1 MIINGAGVLLAAIVL
16 FGIFMSFQSF
26 RTMVLGALKN
36 IPPLPLAIKQRLDAM
51 STFVIWIFI
60 AIMVVVIIRALVRA
74 ANCRDQ
80 ANGGRTMFETFLGA
94 DEMPP
99 QPTQMQ
105 QLTQQVVRAADRAAQ
120 NLDEIITLVDPTCS
134 LVKLT
139 EDAYA
144 NSQAA
149 LSESELALP
158 ASDQQRLQSERLT
171 RARGQF
177 ARRRKLFGALQSGA
191 PMLECFTSAA
201 TATADEATLLAAVK
215 QLHQI
220 LENTESRAAI
230 LSAEQMRVALLFV
243 QKSKDQELGT
253 SDAATSGGAMLDSSM
268 PPAVSPDALRGTALM
283 AYANQ
288 LLVREHRINMQVSD
302 LKQDISN
309 LQQSIEAMKATAVR
323 TMSGTPNMTDMRA
336 GLTAI
341 QAQQQQRP

>member
-1 MIINGAGVLLAAIVL
+1 MTFNGVGLLFAAIVL
-16 FGIFMSFQSF
+16 FAIFMSFQSF
-26 RTMVLGALKN
+26 RIQVLGALKN
-36 IPPLPLAIKQRLDAM
+36 LPELPPMFKQRFDTLP
-51 STFVIWIFI
+51 TFVVWILI
-60 AIMVVVIIRALVRA
+60 VTAIIIVIRALVNA
-74 ANCRDQ
+74 VTCSEKVQ
-80 ANGGRTMFETFLGA
+80 GRNLFETFLGA

-99 QPTQMQ
+99 QATQMQ
-105 QLTQQVVRAADRAAQ
+105 QLTQQVIRAADRAAQ

-134 LVKLT
+134 LVKLN

-158 ASDQQRLQSERLT
+158 AQDQQRLQSERQT

-191 PMLECFTSAA
+191 PVLECFASA
-201 TATADEATLLAAVK
+201 ATADEAALLEAVK
-215 QLHQI
+215 QLYQV
-220 LENTESRAAI
+220 LENAESRAAI

-253 SDAATSGGAMLDSSM
+253 TDAALGGAGSAGNFTQA
-268 PPAVSPDALRGTALM
+268 PAVSPDALRGAALV

-288 LLVREHRINMQVSD
+288 LLVREHKINMQVSD

-323 TMSGTPNMTDMRA
+323 TMSGTPNIADMRA

-341 QAQQQQRP
+341 QAQQQLQRP